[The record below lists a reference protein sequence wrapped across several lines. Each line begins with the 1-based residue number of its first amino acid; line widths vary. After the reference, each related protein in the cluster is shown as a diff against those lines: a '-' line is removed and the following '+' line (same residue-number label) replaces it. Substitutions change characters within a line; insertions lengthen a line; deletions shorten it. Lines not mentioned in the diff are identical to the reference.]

1 MVRGEVEMKMVEGG
15 EVEIFVDE
23 VEKIFVVEENG
34 RKEKKIIWEN
44 MWLWRNEGNK
54 ENRKKKRNEM
64 RRYFLDLQK

>member
-1 MVRGEVEMKMVEGG
+1 MVEGG
-15 EVEIFVDE
+15 E